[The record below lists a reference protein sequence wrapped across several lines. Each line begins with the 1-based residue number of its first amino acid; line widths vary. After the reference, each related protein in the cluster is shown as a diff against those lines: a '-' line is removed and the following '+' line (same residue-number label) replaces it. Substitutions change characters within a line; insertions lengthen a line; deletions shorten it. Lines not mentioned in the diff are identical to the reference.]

1 MKALL
6 IVSLAAGVL
15 ATGALVLLP
24 LAGPAH
30 AHCDT
35 MDGPVV
41 ASARTALEKSSVTPV
56 LRWVSKEHE
65 GEIREAFAKVLALR
79 SKTPEAADI
88 ADRWFLETLV
98 RVHREGEGAP
108 YTGLKPSGTDPGPG
122 VLDADKALE
131 TGNGDA
137 LIKALTEVVA
147 EGVKH
152 RLHRA
157 VEAKKHA
164 DESVEAGR
172 EFVEAYVQ
180 YVHYVEGL
188 HVAASGSAHGHAEKS
203 GGEGPGH
210 R

>member
-1 MKALL
+1 MKARR

-15 ATGALVLLP
+15 ATGTLVLLP
-24 LAGPAH
+24 LADPAH

-41 ASARTALEKSSVTPV
+41 ASARAAMEKGNVTPV

-79 SKTPEAADI
+79 TKAPEAAEI
-88 ADRWFLETLV
+88 ADRWFFETLV

-108 YTGLKPSGTDPGPG
+108 YTGLKPAGTDPGPG
-122 VLDADKALE
+122 VREADRALE

-137 LIKALTEVVA
+137 LVKALSEAVA
-147 EGVKH
+147 EGVRH

-164 DESVEAGR
+164 EESVEAGR

-180 YVHYVEGL
+180 YVHYVEGI
-188 HVAASGSAHGHAEKS
+188 HVAAAGSAHGHAGES
-203 GGEGPGH
+203 GIEAPGH